1 MKAIGKQ
8 EETIKVKTD
17 VHKFARKFA
26 SFNYLWTFKITAPVQ
41 HCCLELSLLDDD
53 RFISDD
59 MIYLP
64 KKLAL
69 ESFMDFA
76 YKHVKDDGMSSSSV
90 KHLIVFDQT
99 PREAPTCCDSCIKG
113 TEKNQYSPNLLKICV
128 FFFCWGEVQGVDVN
142 VDVRSDSSQILRSA
156 SIGPPLGDFFVFHS
170 NFYRAVVLSSSG
182 CCPSFPTFDFR
193 HLNDPCQ
200 AAVESVFSVGGA
212 AIVVPRTSSRQRCA
226 WNWKYLQMLGLIG
239 SQALSG
245 HFC

>member
-1 MKAIGKQ
+1 MTVVKHPLPSKGLAWSGSSSGQLRTTSAHLDVNGISVFKDFGERNDVFIAGVLTMKAIGKQ

-113 TEKNQYSPNLLKICV
+113 TEKNQYIV
-128 FFFCWGEVQGVDVN
+128 
-142 VDVRSDSSQILRSA
+142 
-156 SIGPPLGDFFVFHS
+156 
-170 NFYRAVVLSSSG
+170 
-182 CCPSFPTFDFR
+182 PTF
-193 HLNDPCQ
+193 
-200 AAVESVFSVGGA
+200 
-212 AIVVPRTSSRQRCA
+212 
-226 WNWKYLQMLGLIG
+226 
-239 SQALSG
+239 
-245 HFC
+245 

>member
-1 MKAIGKQ
+1 MRIFDVNGISVFKDFGERNDVFIAGVLTMKAIGKQ

-41 HCCLELSLLDDD
+41 HCCLELSLLDD

-99 PREAPTCCDSCIKG
+99 PREAPTCCYSCIKG

-128 FFFCWGEVQGVDVN
+128 FFFVGE
-142 VDVRSDSSQILRSA
+142 RSR
-156 SIGPPLGDFFVFHS
+156 
-170 NFYRAVVLSSSG
+170 
-182 CCPSFPTFDFR
+182 
-193 HLNDPCQ
+193 
-200 AAVESVFSVGGA
+200 
-212 AIVVPRTSSRQRCA
+212 
-226 WNWKYLQMLGLIG
+226 GLM
-239 SQALSG
+239 SM
-245 HFC
+245 

>member
-17 VHKFARKFA
+17 VHKSARKFA

-113 TEKNQYSPNLLKICV
+113 TEKNQF

-142 VDVRSDSSQILRSA
+142 VDVRSNSSQILRSA
-156 SIGPPLGDFFVFHS
+156 SIGPPLGEFFCLPFKLLQGS
-170 NFYRAVVLSSSG
+170 CPFFQWMLSKFSH
-182 CCPSFPTFDFR
+182 FR
-193 HLNDPCQ
+193 
-200 AAVESVFSVGGA
+200 
-212 AIVVPRTSSRQRCA
+212 
-226 WNWKYLQMLGLIG
+226 
-239 SQALSG
+239 LSTPK
-245 HFC
+245 